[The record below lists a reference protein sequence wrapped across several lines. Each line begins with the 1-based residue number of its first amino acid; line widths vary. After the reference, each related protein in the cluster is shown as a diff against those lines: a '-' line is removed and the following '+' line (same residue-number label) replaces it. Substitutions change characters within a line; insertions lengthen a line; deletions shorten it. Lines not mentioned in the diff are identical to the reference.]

1 MVRFATNVLL
11 TGLAIALL
19 GILVL
24 LSTQADEAVR
34 RQADLNLRQ
43 LRDIAAAI
51 EREALNA
58 RNLQTD
64 NDAQLQALGSDL
76 HARVEA
82 IGHDLPSCSRSMST
96 VSPAREPSRKPAFN
110 SIDPRKPERA
120 EAEPLLRTFAELN
133 QSAARLS
140 DQIEGFREQSDA
152 VSESATSTDCR
163 QSRVRQT
170 VA

>member
-1 MVRFATNVLL
+1 MDRGLEHRLGLVVRAYPGAGLAMVPAIRKDDCEGLQRNDVMVRFATNVLL

-24 LSTQADEAVR
+24 LSTTADEAVR

-64 NDAQLQALGSDL
+64 NGHPAADARHRAT
-76 HARVEA
+76 HAR
-82 IGHDLPSCSRSMST
+82 RSDRS
-96 VSPAREPSRKPAFN
+96 
-110 SIDPRKPERA
+110 
-120 EAEPLLRTFAELN
+120 
-133 QSAARLS
+133 
-140 DQIEGFREQSDA
+140 
-152 VSESATSTDCR
+152 
-163 QSRVRQT
+163 
-170 VA
+170 